1 MPITTRPPTPTN
13 ITLTNLQICN
23 ACPDQG
29 NGTIELASAQNV
41 TITNNR
47 LGPVCCGLLPD
58 GTEGSSPAEL
68 IIGNRANTP
77 VSTNINIA
85 NNLFMGEIRLS
96 SLFWPTAALGP
107 APQGDCNSCHTDAV
121 HVLGGKNLSFVN
133 NIFYNSQTSV
143 LFLEDVNG
151 QFTNITIVG
160 NYLDSLGACGL
171 CVHARAT
178 RGNWL
183 VAFNTSNAGMGFSG
197 TDFPS
202 DARVQLIGNYGP
214 LGNKGAD
221 LNSNRCS
228 VGAPTLAYQYNVWTN
243 DGGASNMACGTGDAV
258 IASLLVTH
266 RGNWAASPPD
276 NGVNYDLGPATAADD
291 RVPASTCTSV
301 TSVDLHGTSRG
312 SNGKCDAGADER

>member
-1 MPITTRPPTPTN
+1 MH
-13 ITLTNLQICN
+13 
-23 ACPDQG
+23 A
-29 NGTIELASAQNV
+29 
-41 TITNNR
+41 
-47 LGPVCCGLLPD
+47 
-58 GTEGSSPAEL
+58 
-68 IIGNRANTP
+68 
-77 VSTNINIA
+77 
-85 NNLFMGEIRLS
+85 
-96 SLFWPTAALGP
+96 
-107 APQGDCNSCHTDAV
+107 
-121 HVLGGKNLSFVN
+121 LGGKNLSFVN
-133 NIFYNSQTSV
+133 NVFYNSQTSV

-171 CVHARAT
+171 CVNARAT

-243 DGGASNMACGTGDAV
+243 DGGASNVACGTGDAV
-258 IASLLVTH
+258 IASLLVIPPRKLGRVAAATTASTTTSA
-266 RGNWAASPPD
+266 RRRRRTTASPP
-276 NGVNYDLGPATAADD
+276 
-291 RVPASTCTSV
+291 STCTSV